1 MLRNKHSYWYYDDH
15 LYFHFNNIY
24 SKRYNLFIENGG
36 EDLKVINT
44 ASPSTQYNTP
54 NYQNYSYYLGTSL
67 NQRTFKYKV
76 ATEGLT
82 QLEFKEMML

>member
-1 MLRNKHSYWYYDDH
+1 M
-15 LYFHFNNIY
+15 
-24 SKRYNLFIENGG
+24 
-36 EDLKVINT
+36 KVINT

-82 QLEFKEMML
+82 QLEFKEMMLWLHEGARGFLTLDSN